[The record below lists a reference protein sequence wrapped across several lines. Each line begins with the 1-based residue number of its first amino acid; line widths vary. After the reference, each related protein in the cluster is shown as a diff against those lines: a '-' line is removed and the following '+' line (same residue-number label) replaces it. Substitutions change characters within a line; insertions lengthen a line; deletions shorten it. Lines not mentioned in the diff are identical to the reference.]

1 MHCPC
6 PRHKPGLEECR
17 LFRSC
22 QLRGFGM
29 LNLSPCDRVAG
40 LTPRA
45 GSTELTSIPAG
56 SSLRAPCT
64 NDLTSPEWFLEPVW
78 EQQWIIPVQFDF
90 ADAESHSA
98 VVEDIIP
105 RIRGGDTTYS
115 GGLLNSWDGKMY
127 RYWGRSLKYNP
138 AVIDFQVRLF
148 CS

>member
-1 MHCPC
+1 MFTCHLVIEWQGSP
-6 PRHKPGLEECR
+6 HEQGAL
-17 LFRSC
+17 SSHQS
-22 QLRGFGM
+22 QLPE
-29 LNLSPCDRVAG
+29 SP
-40 LTPRA
+40 LT
-45 GSTELTSIPAG
+45 T
-56 SSLRAPCT
+56 
-64 NDLTSPEWFLEPVW
+64 DLTSFEQFLEPVW
-78 EQQWIIPVQFDF
+78 EQQWIIPVQFNF

-105 RIRGGDTTYS
+105 RIRGGDTSYS